1 MKTLRVLLVTLML
14 TSAGMARAGMYAK
27 FAGLYSSPGDI
38 QVNNAA
44 AFRASLKS
52 NMGMAIALGYK
63 ISAVRADI
71 EIQSFSNSTSSGST
85 NTGNASTTG
94 GYKQFNGFVNA
105 YVDLPSFVGLSGYV
119 GAGFGEARVDLS
131 HLSAMQ
137 GSSNVVQV
145 SGRDKA
151 FGYQVMAGLQYHL
164 LGQATIHA
172 GYRWLHKNDITLQNG
187 VGNTMQ
193 KLTLG
198 TDRMFELGVA
208 IGF

>member
-119 GAGFGEARVDLS
+119 GAGFGEARVDLAVESFSAAPLAAPVSATVTVPDAPTGVTATPVTPPEWPFSVCNSRPVPRS
-131 HLSAMQ
+131 HTFSVLSDDAETARFP
-137 GSSNVVQV
+137 
-145 SGRDKA
+145 SG
-151 FGYQVMAGLQYHL
+151 VT
-164 LGQATIHA
+164 ATP
-172 GYRWLHKNDITLQNG
+172 RT
-187 VGNTMQ
+187 
-193 KLTLG
+193 
-198 TDRMFELGVA
+198 E
-208 IGF
+208 

>member
-85 NTGNASTTG
+85 NTGNAS
-94 GYKQFNGFVNA
+94 
-105 YVDLPSFVGLSGYV
+105 VDLPSFVGLSGYV

-151 FGYQVMAGLQYHL
+151 FGYQVMAGVQYHL